1 VSTPG
6 AVWQRR
12 DVAEG
17 FLEHRR
23 QVLPLLEIQEDLI
36 VRLLARGEREVV
48 RFLDLGSGDG
58 ATSELLLDASP
69 RVTGVLV
76 DLSPP
81 MLERAAVRLERFP
94 GRWQALRG
102 DLAGEGWAAA
112 LPAGRYDAVVSSF
125 AIHHLAPAEKRG
137 LFADLLE
144 LLEPGG
150 MFLNMDI
157 VTVAGPLQ
165 GLFEEEMANNHL
177 RAQREQGGGRSDT
190 EIEHEFHAGFDSD
203 DEDQPDSAEQQ
214 VSWLA
219 DAGFA
224 NPEIHFKWGE
234 AAIYGA
240 TTPASTGEN

>member
-1 VSTPG
+1 VSAPG
-6 AVWQRR
+6 SVWQRR
-12 DVAEG
+12 DVAES

-23 QVLPLLEIQEDLI
+23 RVLPLLDMQEDLI
-36 VRLLARGEREVV
+36 VRLLARGRRELI

-58 ATSELLLDASP
+58 AISELLLGASP
-69 RVTGVLV
+69 QAQAVLF
-76 DLSPP
+76 DLSAP
-81 MLERAAVRLERFP
+81 MLERAGVRLERFG

-102 DLAGEGWAAA
+102 DLGGEHWAGA

-125 AIHHLAPAEKRG
+125 AIHHLAAAQKRS
-137 LFADLLE
+137 LFADVLE

-165 GLFEEEMANNHL
+165 GLFEEQMAANHL
-177 RAQREQGGGRSDT
+177 RAQREQGDARSDT
-190 EIEHEFHAGFDSD
+190 EIEHELHAGFDSD
-203 DEDQPDSAEQQ
+203 DEDQPDSADQQ

-219 DAGFA
+219 DAGFE

-240 TTPASTGEN
+240 TKPASTGEN